1 MNRHAWFP
9 DSAIVGLGTEH
20 SNVQLTGDGCAGMQG
35 WRFEEDAGGTSTLVA
50 TVSGLDVYR
59 SLKFENG
66 THRIQRVPVTETKGR
81 THTSTACVLVL
92 PQADEAAVTMDHADL
107 KIETMRASGAG
118 GQHVNT
124 TDSAVRI
131 THVPSGIS
139 VHASV
144 RS

>member
-1 MNRHAWFP
+1 MSQRLE
-9 DSAIVGLGTEH
+9 V
-20 SNVQLTGDGCAGMQG
+20 CAGLQG
-35 WRFEEDAGGTSTLVA
+35 WRFEEEGGATSTLTA
-50 TVSGLDVYR
+50 TVSGFDVYR

-66 THRIQRVPVTETKGR
+66 THRIQRVPATEAKGR
-81 THTSTACVLVL
+81 VHTSTASVLVM
-92 PQADEAAVTMDHADL
+92 PQADETSVTMDPADL

-131 THVPSGIS
+131 THIPSGLV

-144 RS
+144 RLAAAACT